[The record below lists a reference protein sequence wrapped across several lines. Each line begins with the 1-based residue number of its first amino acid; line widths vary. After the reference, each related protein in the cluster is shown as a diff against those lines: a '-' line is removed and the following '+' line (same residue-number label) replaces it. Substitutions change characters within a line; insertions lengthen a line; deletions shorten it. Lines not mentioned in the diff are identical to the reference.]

1 MKTIMSRAV
10 SAMRR
15 CHFLYYLSSVG
26 SLGQLI
32 PRFFFG
38 ERWVCEGVRGT
49 ITVKGARKRLLQ
61 RPREHKLQNDPFTI
75 SRSVL

>member
-15 CHFLYYLSSVG
+15 CHSVG

-32 PRFFFG
+32 PRFFSG
-38 ERWVCEGVRGT
+38 ERERACVSSVAISET
-49 ITVKGARKRLLQ
+49 IRHAPVM
-61 RPREHKLQNDPFTI
+61 DF
-75 SRSVL
+75 